1 MSVFLPTKTIVSK
14 KYNALKKMFQFQL
27 IEIQ

>member
-1 MSVFLPTKTIVSK
+1 MSVFLPTKTIVPK
-14 KYNALKKMFQFQL
+14 KNNALKKMFQFQL